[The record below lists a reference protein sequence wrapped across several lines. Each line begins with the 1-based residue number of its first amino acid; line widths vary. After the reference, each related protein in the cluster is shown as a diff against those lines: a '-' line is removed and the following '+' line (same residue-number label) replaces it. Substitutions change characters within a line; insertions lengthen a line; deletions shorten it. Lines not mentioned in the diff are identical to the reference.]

1 MKKIFKKGIK
11 RIIKR
16 NMKLKKKNKLGNIMV
31 IVGGMD
37 EEEEE
42 GRE

>member
-1 MKKIFKKGIK
+1 MKKFFKKGK

-16 NMKLKKKNKLGNIMV
+16 NMKLKRKNKLINIMT

>member
-1 MKKIFKKGIK
+1 MKKFFKKGQ

-16 NMKLKKKNKLGNIMV
+16 NMKLKRKNKQGDIMV